1 MFCPQCGAP
10 NDDDSV
16 FCGNCGAVLKP
27 EEMPA
32 GTEEE
37 LLEVAEAGAEEAG
50 PVEEM
55 PDVMPAAERV
65 PPPPPRATT
74 LPPGTAPSV
83 PTSGLAIASLV
94 LGIGGLTLL
103 PFFGSILAL
112 LFGYMA
118 RADIR
123 SRPEEVTGDGLAL
136 TGIVLGWISVGLAL
150 LGILAVGGMMVCSLC
165 GAFGTSSW

>member
-27 EEMPA
+27 EEIPA
-32 GTEEE
+32 EIEEG
-37 LLEVAEAGAEEAG
+37 LSEVAEAGEKEAG
-50 PVEEM
+50 AIEETL
-55 PDVMPAAERV
+55 DVTPTDQWV
-65 PPPPPRATT
+65 PPPPPR
-74 LPPGTAPSV
+74 TASGV

-94 LGIGGLTLL
+94 LGIGGLTIL

-123 SRPEEVTGDGLAL
+123 SRPGEVTGEGLAL

-150 LGILAVGGMMVCSLC
+150 LGILVVGGLSVCGLC
-165 GAFGTSSW
+165 GAFGTSTW

>member
-16 FCGNCGAVLKP
+16 YCGNCGAVLKP
-27 EEMPA
+27 EEIPA
-32 GTEEE
+32 EIEEG
-37 LLEVAEAGAEEAG
+37 LSEVAEAESEDAAAVEEAR
-50 PVEEM
+50 
-55 PDVMPAAERV
+55 DVTPTDQWV

-74 LPPGTAPSV
+74 LPPATAPSV

-94 LGIGGLTLL
+94 MGIGGLTLL